1 MSNKI
6 VYFHF
11 TLGPVQSFVSQAR
24 RTRDFWAGSFLL
36 SWLSAV
42 AIKAVQQQEGKIL
55 FPKADCHYLDYLEGK
70 GKGLPPKQGSI
81 PNRFKA
87 EINNIQTFK
96 PDLIT
101 EAVQQAWKALANDIW
116 CHDIGTIKNEIGEDK
131 DKQAWD
137 DQIKTTTEIWTR
149 QIESFWDIS
158 WIISHNKEDSAV
170 LDQRK
175 NWRTYITP
183 EEAGVKCSIMEGW
196 QELSGIKSP
205 TRKLKEEQTAFWQ
218 KIRSREK
225 QGIKSDL
232 RKGEALCAIA
242 FVKRRFSRYFQNF
255 KYTISQKGLKDWQI
269 YGWKVPS
276 AVPSVSYM
284 AAVHYLREMLLY
296 ADKAL
301 LTDFIEKAHQLTEG
315 YGEWQTDIKGIEDA
329 KQKQFSS
336 DIDQYQQRYKQ
347 RFTALD
353 GNVFFTSMLENANR
367 YEDKSELR
375 KTVLVA
381 LNKLNKNTKNQ
392 YDNLLDKVSP
402 FYAVLMMDGDSLGSK
417 MSVSKNQNAITEGL
431 AYFING
437 LETKDSK
444 HSHKMGVAEY
454 VYQHN
459 GFLIYAGGDDVLAIL
474 PLEDAIPC
482 AIALRQHYQQC
493 FKIALQYAGISDFID
508 KKGDPVVN
516 TSISAAIEYVHIKTP
531 LTKIL
536 KDAHHLLDDIAK
548 EKTGRDSLA
557 IRVWKPG
564 GLQQQWS
571 QPWEIALYDDPDN
584 LNYKKC
590 YLDQLVTN
598 FQSAQNEDEQ
608 FSSQFFYKIRE
619 YFQMLNPPLN
629 EEGKVLSEQEA
640 ILSDKQAMQFIA
652 MEYIHSGE
660 TRVRKIKSAQK
671 RRREACDI
679 VRPLV
684 MQCRPVERNNQET
697 DTSQWNRSTQ
707 LNADG
712 ALIVRFLSHKGV
724 E

>member
-1 MSNKI
+1 MSNQ
-6 VYFHF
+6 VAYFHF

-42 AIKAVQQQEGKIL
+42 AIKAVQQQGGEIL
-55 FPKADCHYLDYLEGK
+55 FPKADRHYLDYLAGK

-87 EINNIQTFK
+87 EISDINVFK
-96 PDLIT
+96 PDLIS

-116 CHDIGTIKNEIGEDK
+116 CHDIGNIIETDEDK
-131 DKQAWD
+131 KSWD
-137 DQIKTTTEIWTR
+137 DQIETTIKIWNR
-149 QIESFWDIS
+149 QIESFWDMS
-158 WIISHNKEDSAV
+158 WIISDNKEDSAV

-175 NWRTYITP
+175 NWRAYIAP
-183 EEAGVKCSIMEGW
+183 EEAGVKCSMMEGW

-242 FVKRRFSRYFQNF
+242 FVKRRFSRYFQAF

-269 YGWKVPS
+269 YSWKVPS

-284 AAVHYLREMLLY
+284 AAVHYLKEMLLQ
-296 ADKAL
+296 ADKTL
-301 LTDFIEKAHQLTEG
+301 LIDFIGKAHRLTEG
-315 YGEWQTDIKGIEDA
+315 YGEWQMDIKCIQAA

-353 GNVFFTSMLENANR
+353 GNVFFTSMLENPNR

-375 KTVLVA
+375 KTVLAA
-381 LNKLNKNTKNQ
+381 LNRLNKNTKNQ
-392 YDNLLDKVSP
+392 YDNPLDKVSP

-417 MSVSKNQNAITEGL
+417 MSVSENQNAITEGL

-437 LETKDSK
+437 LKTQDSK

-493 FKIALQYAGISDFID
+493 FKVALQYAGMSDFID
-508 KKGDPVVN
+508 KKGNPVVN

-571 QPWEIALYDDPDN
+571 QPWKIALYDDCVNDGN
-584 LNYKKC
+584 NTAKKC
-590 YLDQLVTN
+590 YLNQLVAD

-619 YFQMLNPPLN
+619 YFRMLNPALN
-629 EEGKVLSEQEA
+629 NEKKIFSKQKAVLNDE
-640 ILSDKQAMQFIA
+640 QAMQFIA

-660 TRVRKIKSAQK
+660 TRVSKIKNAVQRK
-671 RRREACDI
+671 QEACDI

-684 MQCRPVERNNQET
+684 TQCRPVQRDQQET

-707 LNADG
+707 LEADG
-712 ALIVRFLSHKGV
+712 ALIVRFLAHKGV